1 MHDTVVVSSD
11 ALLEEFLILRSFV
24 DHLGHVNNAT
34 RDRDLVEVVKFG
46 LVNRAIRIKLRVNTK
61 LAVDA
66 VQ

>member
-24 DHLGHVNNAT
+24 DHLGHINNAT
-34 RDRDLVEVVKFG
+34 RDRDLVEMVEFG

-66 VQ
+66 MQ

>member
-1 MHDTVVVSSD
+1 MPDTVVVSSD
-11 ALLEEFLILRSFV
+11 ALLEEFVILRSFV

-34 RDRDLVEVVKFG
+34 RDRDLVEVVEFG

>member
-11 ALLEEFLILRSFV
+11 ALLKKFVILRSFV
-24 DHLGHVNNAT
+24 DYLGHVNNAT
-34 RDRDLVEVVKFG
+34 RDRDLVEVVEFG